1 MKLSNI
7 KDTIAIVATLST
19 ILFAYLTYQQ
29 KQETERA
36 TDNLYKKE
44 IQWQDEKGRMVTEV
58 TELRFTTTELKK
70 MRGADTTKLSVVQK
84 QLYKAYQRIEE
95 LGIKENNVI
104 SYNEADISVSNDSLI
119 TTIDKDIKGD
129 IIGLKTIKTPNLELT
144 FDVKSDTIL
153 VSHKYKT
160 NVVTVVNRKQDKLT
174 YSGKKRFFLARLINP
189 RYDYWSTNV
198 VDDPNAEIKSDVY
211 INFGRYNK

>member
-19 ILFAYLTYQQ
+19 ILFAYLTFQQ
-29 KQETERA
+29 KREVSRLEN
-36 TDNLYKKE
+36 NLYSKQ
-44 IQWQDEKGRMVTEV
+44 IQWTDEKGRLVTEV
-58 TELRFTTTELKK
+58 TELRYTTSELKS
-70 MRGADTTKLSVVQK
+70 MRNADSTKLSVVQK
-84 QLYKAYQRIEE
+84 QLHNAHQRIKE

-104 SYNEADISVSNDSLI
+104 SYNKADISVSNDSLI